1 MVSYNFFLSH
11 KFIGKKKENFLSFI
25 SFVSIAGI
33 SLGIISL
40 MLVIGVMNGFSNDL
54 KRKIVGANP
63 TITIEGRPVIKDY
76 NALRKEIFRNIKE
89 AEGVSPYISSQV
101 IYKSRNYLFGG
112 IIKGIDPEYEPT
124 VTNILDFLKEGNLA
138 DLNNGIILGSELAK
152 ELEVK
157 TGDYI
162 WIMGG
167 LPARQEEFKV
177 VGIVECGVYNYD
189 VSMGFTSLH
198 NIQKFFKMDD
208 FAYRVG
214 VRIKDIYR
222 SEKVAKD
229 VRNLIHFKYPVSTW
243 IQKNKVLFAA
253 LALEKKA
260 MTIILILIILVAS
273 FNIASTLMITV
284 FRKTKEIGVLKAIGL
299 SSREIR
305 KIFFYQG
312 LVLGTEGLVLGLSIG
327 GILAYFLKKY
337 QFIKLPEFI
346 YNLSR
351 LPIEISLADI
361 LFISIGAII
370 IVSIASIYPAQRAA
384 NLNPAEA
391 LRYE

>member
-1 MVSYNFFLSH
+1 
-11 KFIGKKKENFLSFI
+11 
-25 SFVSIAGI
+25 
-33 SLGIISL
+33 

-63 TITIEGRPVIKDY
+63 TITVEGHPVIKDY

-89 AEGVSPYISSQV
+89 VEGISPYVSSQV
-101 IYKSRNYLFGG
+101 IYKSRNYLLGG
-112 IIKGIDPEYEPT
+112 IIKGVDPEYEPT
-124 VTNILDFLKEGNLA
+124 VTNIVDFLKEGNLS
-138 DLNNGIILGSELAK
+138 DLNEGIILGSELAK

-167 LPARQEEFKV
+167 LPAQQEKFKV
-177 VGIVECGVYNYD
+177 VGISECGVYSYD
-189 VSMGFTSLH
+189 VTIGFISLN
-198 NIQKFFKMDD
+198 NIQKFLKIDD
-208 FAYRVG
+208 SVYGVG
-214 VRIKDIYR
+214 VKVKNIYR
-222 SEKVAKD
+222 SEEVAKD
-229 VRNLIHFKYPVSTW
+229 IRNLLHFKYPVSTW

-260 MTIILILIILVAS
+260 MTIILILTILVAS

-284 FRKTKEIGVLKAIGL
+284 FRKTKEIGVLRAIGL

-312 LVLGTEGLVLGLSIG
+312 LVLGAEGLVFGLSIG

-337 QFIKLPEFI
+337 QFIKLPEFV

-351 LPIEISLADI
+351 LPIEISLLDI

-370 IVSIASIYPAQRAA
+370 IISIASIYPAQRAA